1 MLKASKTRKR
11 IIAVVAAVAIFA
23 GALFTALQL
32 TEATAY
38 AARVTLRGIEDIV
51 NAHTFTA
58 SDENPKPFVIVEV
71 VPTMNDA
78 ALGYLVAGEE
88 PIYEGKSI
96 KDMPSKKERERYING
111 KDYYHDEDVD
121 EWVYDVI
128 PEKVYDPTIDP
139 SNNTNNQRPNVSVD
153 PTNPDARKYDIAYDL
168 YGGNA
173 FSWSPY
179 SEFEAQHTF
188 AEDESYRESE
198 IRGKFVG
205 EENGAYITGE
215 VGGDYEVAY
224 GNGLL
229 PDDDHPNYPDKP
241 SIATV
246 HGKTVAEVGDLYRQ
260 TAAYRIADD
269 YYTGEYYFSIKRIT
283 DASEMP
289 VSVEGKSYP
298 DEMYNW
304 QYFNATKVNDTT
316 EFSEGDWVF
325 VCEKDGLNDTL
336 SFYGIIKTDPED
348 QDTAGNPVKKL
359 YMKDGTEFTMGELE
373 GTSSSSTPVML
384 NSAAGRSRG
393 ADGASDDENL
403 DDEDLDDEDLDDDG
417 AADGSSTDGSS
428 ADGSATDGSSTD
440 DSSTDSSTTDDS
452 SMDGSSTDGSSTDGS
467 TTDDSSTDGSSTD
480 GSSTDSSS
488 TDGSSSTTSTDG
500 DGTTPTA
507 KIGVKDYASGYV
519 KYDGVRG
526 MSDTAVLGAFS
537 ADRDYDY
544 YVVTESSSG
553 EYRINEVFDTHTM
566 DGVTGPFGRK
576 IGFTR
581 IIEDEYNEITADVDR
596 GPYYSKVRD
605 TDEYA
610 YDPTDWQTHV
620 EDAEARYKFVTNY
633 ALAQYQLFR
642 YNGGFSN
649 NEWFKKYVFDRDTQ
663 EEFDS
668 LYIDV
673 KTVTLNELGQ
683 YIDDA
688 NLIYFAGG
696 EYPVENPEDDISVT
710 DAIKLYNKVVNEN
723 FPVMMEMSTYYSNA
737 DSAGRY
743 YENTANLRLLSLLLM
758 QRNYKNTPSTEEWGW
773 ILANDLTTYPN
784 TPYTIKDLINGL
796 YYASYIPQDASRLD
810 PSVDSSFIHDV
821 SYVHG
826 TIFVNDDC
834 NWEIIENS
842 EGVKNLVFTENPYIK
857 IVRRDFATR
866 YSDDKLTGSRGING
880 FTEISDEFD
889 NEKPIIET
897 YGSWDDFN
905 SEISKATCIRYILN
919 ANNNRYAV
927 KTTLNILDLE
937 PYETAQYDVNSLEY
951 YSNTTRLTVNQ
962 VAHDNLEKSWI
973 RDNLDFEG
981 DLDKVGI
988 VQIGTKEF
996 IGMNQDLNAT
1006 YDMIYIGMDTTI
1018 MNTSVES
1025 HGKKTNE
1032 TLYNDSN
1039 MKGLI
1044 YSHVGDEYNYNHY
1057 NSGTYRAS
1065 GNDITFDKKRELSEY
1080 IKAGYSV
1087 ILSDSF
1093 FEFDKGKIV
1102 KDEYGHVSINTT
1114 TLDTSSNMY
1123 KFVKEVVLA
1132 TDDDGKYIY
1141 FGKNVNYRGA
1151 LESGTSGYEDNRI
1164 TFSRYLN
1171 ISKLTIE
1178 AIRVPKAYNSESTDK
1193 YLDPDGSGNYS
1204 LDFEVNL
1211 KNDAALSDS
1220 GTTYNCKLYIDLDA
1234 DGKYEEGESMS
1245 NLVINGGSVSPDG
1258 DGTYHLRAG
1267 NTYTISRPVPDEY
1280 VGFLA
1285 WKLAFVQNDNDTVGS
1300 TSDYASVRSAIIG
1313 YSAVKAQGS
1322 KPTVNILQI
1331 VPDFESEQ
1339 TFDLDSTEM
1348 NALYDQVEDFD
1359 VQVYQVTVSNFV
1371 KKTGT
1376 TALVSRPWELSYF
1389 DNLCHYDMLV
1399 CGFKDCFDLR
1409 AYGNYEGNIDIR
1421 NKNGNGNT
1429 TYRRTDV
1436 SCDLM
1441 LAVREYALSGRSI
1454 LFTHDLTSMYQRD
1467 NDEWGHFVNEYLRDI
1482 QGMDRYGITN
1492 ANTASL
1498 TYKNA
1503 NNGSTS
1509 TPIKA
1514 YQSIYDSPILKGEE
1528 KDKIGY
1534 TDSNLIRYTYSYKYG
1549 LTAMY
1554 ATHNYDTNTENMILD
1569 NNNPVDG
1576 IYPKKE
1582 TVTAINEGQIT
1593 QYPFLITE
1601 GVGGAKRNG
1610 GKPNS
1615 TFDVAFTHDQYYQLN
1630 LDTDSRDENA
1640 DDDVVVWY
1648 AISNT
1653 GENGN
1658 YQTHAEAAHKYYQAL
1673 HNDVRNNYYLY
1684 SKGNIMYTGAGHSVI
1699 TDDLE
1704 RKLFVNT
1711 LVASYNSGL
1720 HAPKVTFKENP
1731 WDSSANVS
1739 GVYLPYDVNMTRSEA
1754 AADENGGFLTD
1765 KITVNFK
1772 TMNNNFRET
1781 NAKLAVKY
1789 YVKSSTPSDLNVGTD
1804 YYKEITPLSFKGA
1817 DPAGNLVDLGTGAAY
1832 SLDNYKVYQATFS
1845 TADINAA
1852 DSSGLIKE
1860 DSVRIYI
1867 QIGLEKDGLSSGT
1880 VSGEKATESIKRNM
1894 LAVYT
1899 TKLFDL
1905 E

>member
-38 AARVTLRGIEDIV
+38 AAKVTLRGIEDIV

-58 SDENPKPFVIVEV
+58 DDENPKPFVIVEV

-96 KDMPSKKERERYING
+96 KDMPSMAERERYING
-111 KDYYHDEDVD
+111 KDYHDVGGTMTYE
-121 EWVYDVI
+121 VI
-128 PEKVYDPTIDP
+128 PSMSYNPAIDP
-139 SNNTNNQRPNVSVD
+139 NTNSDNQRPNVSVD
-153 PTNPDARKYDIAYDL
+153 PNNPDARKYDIAYDL
-168 YGGNA
+168 NGKA
-173 FSWSPY
+173 FTWSEY
-179 SEFEAQHTF
+179 HEFARDYAF
-188 AEDESYRESE
+188 GADESYRESE
-198 IRGKFVG
+198 IRGRFTG
-205 EENGAYITGE
+205 DDDGAYITGDMTS
-215 VGGDYEVAY
+215 VYEVTY
-224 GNGLL
+224 GDGRG
-229 PDDDHPNYPDKP
+229 PADDPSYPDVP
-241 SIATV
+241 SIETIYGQTV
-246 HGKTVAEVGDLYRQ
+246 SDIGELYRRTVAFRP
-260 TAAYRIADD
+260 ADD
-269 YYTGEYYFSIKRIT
+269 FYTGEYYFDITRIR
-283 DASEMP
+283 DADEMP
-289 VSVEGKSYP
+289 VSVEDSYSYP
-298 DEMYNW
+298 DERYNW
-304 QYFNATKVNDTT
+304 QYFSAVKVTDTE

-325 VCEKDGLNDTL
+325 TCEKDRSGDYLN
-336 SFYGIIKTDPED
+336 FFGIVKGDPNELD
-348 QDTAGNPVKKL
+348 AEGNPIKKIYL
-359 YMKDGTEFTMGELE
+359 NNDDKVLFSELE
-373 GTSSSSTPVML
+373 DVDSGSHTPSLLLAPRPNMASPSPTPTGDVTPTPTATGDEMPTPTATETATQTPDS
-384 NSAAGRSRG
+384 NP
-393 ADGASDDENL
+393 DGEPTATP
-403 DDEDLDDEDLDDDG
+403 
-417 AADGSSTDGSS
+417 DGSDSVSPTDVPQATPEGEPTAAPDTSS
-428 ADGSATDGSSTD
+428 AD
-440 DSSTDSSTTDDS
+440 
-452 SMDGSSTDGSSTDGS
+452 
-467 TTDDSSTDGSSTD
+467 
-480 GSSTDSSS
+480 DSSS
-488 TDGSSSTTSTDG
+488 NDSG
-500 DGTTPTA
+500 DGTDPTA
-507 KIGVKDYASGYV
+507 KGRYYGSLADYVTYS
-519 KYDGVRG
+519 GVRG
-526 MSDTAVLGAFS
+526 IGDTAVLGALDE
-537 ADRDYDY
+537 DRTLDY

-553 EYRINEVFDTHTM
+553 EYRISTVYDTGS
-566 DGVTGPFGRK
+566 DASVTGPFGRK
-576 IGFTR
+576 EGYTR
-581 IIEDEYNEITADVDR
+581 IIEDEYNATTAPANK
-596 GPYYSKVRD
+596 GPYFKKVGD
-605 TDEYA
+605 ADEYA
-610 YDPTDWQTHV
+610 YDPKDWPGAST
-620 EDAEARYKFVTNY
+620 EADRYRFITNY
-633 ALAQYQLFR
+633 SLAQYQLFR
-642 YNGGFSN
+642 YNGGFN
-649 NEWFKKYVFDRDTQ
+649 NYEWFKQYVFDRNTQ
-663 EEFDS
+663 EEYDS

-673 KTVTLNELGQ
+673 KTVQLQDLGK

-696 EYPVENPEDDISVT
+696 KYPNDSADKDISVE

-723 FPVMMEMSTYYSNA
+723 FPVMMERSTYYANA
-737 DSAGRY
+737 DVTNPDREY
-743 YENTANLRLLSLLLM
+743 TKNLQLLSLLLM
-758 QRNYKNTPSTEEWGW
+758 QGNYKDVPSTDEWAW
-773 ILANDLTTYPN
+773 ILADDLTEYPE
-784 TPYTIKDLINGL
+784 TPYTLEDLLDGL
-796 YYASYIPQDASRLD
+796 YYASYIPQDPSTLD
-810 PSVDSSFIHDV
+810 PTDPSYMHDL

-834 NWEIIENS
+834 NWS
-842 EGVKNLVFTENPYIK
+842 LVDDGADGYTLSFPENPSTK
-857 IVRRDFATR
+857 IVRSDFKTK
-866 YSDDKLTGSRGING
+866 YTDEKISGSRGING
-880 FTEISDEFD
+880 FTEIIDEFA
-889 NEKPIIET
+889 NERPIIET

-927 KTTLNILDLE
+927 KTVLNILDLE
-937 PYETAQYDVNSLEY
+937 PYESAQYDVNSLQY
-951 YSNTTRLTVNQ
+951 YRNKTELTVRQ
-962 VAHDNLEKSWI
+962 LVRDNLEKNWI

-1018 MNTSVES
+1018 MNTSVSYARES
-1025 HGKKTNE
+1025 YGKKTNE

-1039 MKGLI
+1039 MNGLI
-1044 YSHVGDEYNYNHY
+1044 YSHVGDEYYYSHF
-1057 NSGTYRAS
+1057 NSGDYRAS

-1093 FEFDKGKIV
+1093 FVTENGKV
-1102 KDEYGHVSINTT
+1102 AKDDNGHVSINTT

-1123 KFVKEVVLA
+1123 KLVRDVVLA
-1132 TDDDGKYIY
+1132 TNDDGNYIY
-1141 FGKNVNYRGA
+1141 FGKNVMYKGA
-1151 LESGTSGYEDNRI
+1151 LESATEGYANNRV
-1164 TFSRYLN
+1164 TFARYLN

-1178 AIRVPKAYNSESTDK
+1178 AIKVPKAYNSEVTDR
-1193 YLDPDGSGNYS
+1193 YLDPNSAGEYS

-1245 NLVINGGSVSPDG
+1245 NLVINGGSVSPDA
-1258 DGTYHLRAG
+1258 DGKYHLRAG
-1267 NTYTISRPVPDEY
+1267 NTYTISRPVPEEY

-1376 TALVSRPWELSYF
+1376 TPMVSRPWELSYF

-1399 CGFKDCFDLR
+1399 CGFMDCFDLR
-1409 AYGNYEGNIDIR
+1409 AYGNAEKKIDIR
-1421 NKNGNGNT
+1421 NKNGSGNT
-1429 TYRRTDV
+1429 SFPRADV
-1436 SCDLM
+1436 SYDLM

-1514 YQSIYDSPILKGEE
+1514 YQSIYDSPLLKGEE

-1534 TDSNLIRYTYSYKYG
+1534 TDSNLIRYTYSYSYG
-1549 LTAMY
+1549 LTSMY

-1569 NNNPVDG
+1569 NNNPVNG
-1576 IYPKKE
+1576 VFPKKE

-1630 LDTDSRDENA
+1630 LDTDSRDENT

-1653 GENGN
+1653 GEDGN
-1658 YQTHAEAAHKYYQAL
+1658 YQTHAEAAHKYYQAM

-1684 SKGNIMYTGAGHSVI
+1684 SKGNVMYTGAGHSVI

-1704 RKLFVNT
+1704 RKLFVNA

-1739 GVYLPYDVNMTRSEA
+1739 GVYLPYDVNMTRSED

-1781 NAKLAVKY
+1781 SAKLAVKY

>member
-38 AARVTLRGIEDIV
+38 AAKVTLRGIEDIV

-58 SDENPKPFVIVEV
+58 DDENPKPFVIVEV

-96 KDMPSKKERERYING
+96 KDMPSMAERERYING
-111 KDYYHDEDVD
+111 KDYHDVGGTMTYE
-121 EWVYDVI
+121 VI
-128 PEKVYDPTIDP
+128 PSMSYNPAIDP
-139 SNNTNNQRPNVSVD
+139 NTNPDNQRPNVSVD
-153 PTNPDARKYDIAYDL
+153 PDDPNARKYDIAYDL
-168 YGGNA
+168 NGKA
-173 FSWSPY
+173 FTWSEY
-179 SEFEAQHTF
+179 HEFARDYAF
-188 AEDESYRESE
+188 GADESYRESE
-198 IRGKFVG
+198 IRGEFAG
-205 EENGAYITGE
+205 DDDGAYITGDMTS
-215 VGGDYEVAY
+215 VYEAVY
-224 GNGLL
+224 GNGNGSDVD
-229 PDDDHPNYPDKP
+229 PSYPDVP
-241 SIATV
+241 SITTIYGQTV
-246 HGKTVAEVGDLYRQ
+246 SDIGELYRRTVAFRL
-260 TAAYRIADD
+260 ADD
-269 YYTGEYYFSIKRIT
+269 FYTGEYYFDITRIV
-283 DASEMP
+283 DADEMP
-289 VSVEGKSYP
+289 VSVEGAYP
-298 DEMYNW
+298 DERYNW
-304 QYFNATKVNDTT
+304 QYFSATKVADTE

-325 VCEKDGLNDTL
+325 TCEKDTSGDSLNFFGIVKGDPDDLDAEDNPIKKIYLND
-336 SFYGIIKTDPED
+336 G
-348 QDTAGNPVKKL
+348 DTVL
-359 YMKDGTEFTMGELE
+359 FSELE
-373 GTSSSSTPVML
+373 DVTSGSHTPPLLMAQPRPMATATATPTLEGSASPTPTLEGDATPSPTPENGDGTSSDGSVSPTPSTTPSTEPANAPAGDSGDSSGSGSDVTTPTQAPDGGDSSSTGSG
-384 NSAAGRSRG
+384 NAG
-393 ADGASDDENL
+393 
-403 DDEDLDDEDLDDDG
+403 
-417 AADGSSTDGSS
+417 
-428 ADGSATDGSSTD
+428 
-440 DSSTDSSTTDDS
+440 SSTTD
-452 SMDGSSTDGSSTDGS
+452 GSNGTD
-467 TTDDSSTDGSSTD
+467 
-480 GSSTDSSS
+480 
-488 TDGSSSTTSTDG
+488 
-500 DGTTPTA
+500 PTA
-507 KIGVKDYASGYV
+507 RALVNGASAGYV
-519 KYDGVRG
+519 TYRGVRG
-526 MSDTAVLGAFS
+526 SDDIAVLGALDANRS
-537 ADRDYDY
+537 LDY
-544 YVVTESSSG
+544 YIVTESSSG
-553 EYRINEVFDTHTM
+553 DYRISVVHNTDPAEPTVK
-566 DGVTGPFGRK
+566 GPFGRK
-576 IGFTR
+576 EGYTR
-581 IIEDEYNEITADVDR
+581 IIEDEYNATTAAVNK
-596 GPYYSKVRD
+596 GPYYKKVGD
-605 TDEYA
+605 ADEYA
-610 YDPTDWQTHV
+610 YDPKDWPGAST
-620 EDAEARYKFVTNY
+620 EADRYRFITNY
-633 ALAQYQLFR
+633 SLAQYQLFR
-642 YNGGFSN
+642 YNGGFN
-649 NEWFKKYVFDRDTQ
+649 NYEWFKQYVFDRNTQ
-663 EEFDS
+663 EEYDS

-673 KTVTLNELGQ
+673 KTVLLEDLGK

-696 EYPVENPEDDISVT
+696 KYPNDSADKDISVE

-723 FPVMMEMSTYYSNA
+723 FPVMMERSTYYANA
-737 DSAGRY
+737 DVTDPNIQ
-743 YENTANLRLLSLLLM
+743 NTKNLQLLSLLLM
-758 QRNYKNTPSTEEWGW
+758 QGNYKDVPSTDEWAW
-773 ILANDLTTYPN
+773 ILADDLTAYPE
-784 TPYTIKDLINGL
+784 TPYTLEDLLDGL
-796 YYASYIPQDASRLD
+796 YYASYIPQDPSTLD
-810 PSVDSSFIHDV
+810 PADLSYIHDL

-826 TIFVNDDC
+826 TVFVNDDC
-834 NWEIIENS
+834 NWELSDDDAGNCELRFPENTS
-842 EGVKNLVFTENPYIK
+842 TK
-857 IVRRDFATR
+857 IVRSDFKTK
-866 YSDDKLTGSRGING
+866 YTDEKISGSRGING
-880 FTEISDEFD
+880 FTEIIDEFA
-889 NEKPIIET
+889 NERPIIET

-927 KTTLNILDLE
+927 KTVLNILDLE
-937 PYETAQYDVNSLEY
+937 PYESAQYDVNSLKY
-951 YSNTTRLTVNQ
+951 YQNQGQLFVTRVER
-962 VAHDNLEKSWI
+962 DNLEKDWI
-973 RDNLDFEG
+973 KDNLDFEG
-981 DLDKVGI
+981 DTEKIGI

-1018 MNTSVES
+1018 MNTTVSQTV
-1025 HGKKTNE
+1025 KTKE
-1032 TLYNDSN
+1032 TRYNDSN

-1044 YSHVGDEYNYNHY
+1044 YSHVGDAYNYNHY

-1065 GNDITFDKKRELSEY
+1065 GNDITFDKKRELTEY

-1093 FEFDKGKIV
+1093 FVTENGKV
-1102 KDEYGHVSINTT
+1102 AKDDDGHVSINTT

-1123 KFVKEVVLA
+1123 KFVRDVVLA
-1132 TDDDGKYIY
+1132 TNDDGNYIY
-1141 FGKNVNYRGA
+1141 FGKNVMYKGA
-1151 LESGTSGYEDNRI
+1151 LESATEGYANNRV
-1164 TFSRYLN
+1164 TFARYLN

-1178 AIRVPKAYNSESTDK
+1178 AIKVPKAYNSEITDR
-1193 YLDPDGSGNYS
+1193 YLDPNAAGEYS

-1245 NLVINGGSVSPDG
+1245 NLVINGGSVSPDA
-1258 DGTYHLRAG
+1258 DGKYHLRAG
-1267 NTYTISRPVPDEY
+1267 NTYTISRPVPEEY

-1359 VQVYQVTVSNFV
+1359 VQVYQVTVSEFV

-1421 NKNGNGNT
+1421 NKNGYGNT
-1429 TYRRTDV
+1429 TYRRSDV

-1503 NNGSTS
+1503 DNGSTS

-1534 TDSNLIRYTYSYKYG
+1534 TDSNLIRYTYSYSYG
-1549 LTAMY
+1549 LTSMY

-1569 NNNPVDG
+1569 NNTPVDG

-1610 GKPNS
+1610 NS

-1630 LDTDSRDENA
+1630 LDTDSRDENT

-1653 GENGN
+1653 GESGK
-1658 YQTHAEAAHKYYQAL
+1658 YQTHAEAAHKYYQAM

-1684 SKGNIMYTGAGHSVI
+1684 SKGNVMYTGAGHSVI

-1739 GVYLPYDVNMTRSEA
+1739 GVYLPYDVNMTRSED

-1781 NAKLAVKY
+1781 SAKLAVKY

-1832 SLDNYKVYQATFS
+1832 LLDNYKVYQATFS

>member
-11 IIAVVAAVAIFA
+11 IIAVVSAVAIFA

-38 AARVTLRGIEDIV
+38 AAKVTLRGIEDIV

-58 SDENPKPFVIVEV
+58 DDENPKPFVIVEV

-96 KDMPSKKERERYING
+96 KDMPSKTERERYING
-111 KDYYHDEDVD
+111 KDYHDVGGTMTYE
-121 EWVYDVI
+121 VI
-128 PEKVYDPTIDP
+128 PSMSYNPAIDP
-139 SNNTNNQRPNVSVD
+139 NTNPDNQRPNVSVD
-153 PTNPDARKYDIAYDL
+153 PNDPNARKYDIAYDL
-168 YGGNA
+168 NGKA
-173 FSWSPY
+173 FTWSEY
-179 SEFEAQHTF
+179 HEFARDYAF
-188 AEDESYRESE
+188 GADESYRESE
-198 IRGKFVG
+198 IRGEFAG
-205 EENGAYITGE
+205 DDDGAYITGDMTS
-215 VGGDYEVAY
+215 VYEAAY
-224 GNGLL
+224 GNGNGSDVD
-229 PDDDHPNYPDKP
+229 PSYPDVP
-241 SIATV
+241 SITTIYGQTV
-246 HGKTVAEVGDLYRQ
+246 SDIGELYRRTVAFRL
-260 TAAYRIADD
+260 ADD
-269 YYTGEYYFSIKRIT
+269 FYTGEYYFDITRIS
-283 DASEMP
+283 DVSEMP
-289 VSVEGKSYP
+289 VSVEGLSYP
-298 DEMYNW
+298 DELYNW
-304 QYFNATKVNDTT
+304 QYFSATKISDT
-316 EFSEGDWVF
+316 EELAEGDWVF
-325 VCEKDGLNDTL
+325 TCEKGTAGDTLNFFGIVKADPADLDADENPIKKIYLNDGDVVL
-336 SFYGIIKTDPED
+336 FS
-348 QDTAGNPVKKL
+348 
-359 YMKDGTEFTMGELE
+359 ELE
-373 GTSSSSTPVML
+373 DVDSGSHTPPLLLAPRPNMASPSPTPTGDVTPTPTATGDEMPTPTATETATQTPDS
-384 NSAAGRSRG
+384 NP
-393 ADGASDDENL
+393 DGEPTATP
-403 DDEDLDDEDLDDDG
+403 
-417 AADGSSTDGSS
+417 DGSDSVSPTDVPQATPEGEPTAAPDTSS
-428 ADGSATDGSSTD
+428 AD
-440 DSSTDSSTTDDS
+440 
-452 SMDGSSTDGSSTDGS
+452 
-467 TTDDSSTDGSSTD
+467 
-480 GSSTDSSS
+480 DSSS
-488 TDGSSSTTSTDG
+488 NDSG
-500 DGTTPTA
+500 DGTDPTA
-507 KIGVKDYASGYV
+507 KGRYYGSLADYVTYS
-519 KYDGVRG
+519 GVRG
-526 MSDTAVLGAFS
+526 IGDTAVLGALDE
-537 ADRDYDY
+537 DRTLDY

-553 EYRINEVFDTHTM
+553 EYRISTVYDTGS
-566 DGVTGPFGRK
+566 DASVTGPFGRK
-576 IGFTR
+576 TGYTR
-581 IIEDEYNEITADVDR
+581 IIEDEYNETTAASNK
-596 GPYYSKVRD
+596 GPYFKKVGD
-605 TDEYA
+605 ADEYA
-610 YDPTDWQTHV
+610 YDPKDWPGAST
-620 EDAEARYKFVTNY
+620 EADRYRFITNY
-633 ALAQYQLFR
+633 SLAQYQLFR
-642 YNGGFSN
+642 YNGGFN
-649 NEWFKKYVFDRDTQ
+649 NYEWFKQYVFDRNTQ
-663 EEFDS
+663 EEYDS

-673 KTVTLNELGQ
+673 KTVHLEDLGK

-696 EYPVENPEDDISVT
+696 KYPNDSADKDISVE
-710 DAIKLYNKVVNEN
+710 DAIKLYSKVVNEN
-723 FPVMMEMSTYYSNA
+723 FPVMMERSTYYANA
-737 DSAGRY
+737 DVTNPNREY
-743 YENTANLRLLSLLLM
+743 TKNLQLLSLLLM
-758 QRNYKNTPSTEEWGW
+758 QGNYKDVPSTDEWAW
-773 ILANDLTTYPN
+773 ILENDLATNPE
-784 TPYTIKDLINGL
+784 TPYTLEDLLDGL
-796 YYASYIPQDASRLD
+796 YYASYIPQDPSTIDPTD
-810 PSVDSSFIHDV
+810 PSYMHDL

-834 NWEIIENS
+834 NWS
-842 EGVKNLVFTENPYIK
+842 LVDDGAGGYTLSFPENPSTK
-857 IVRRDFATR
+857 IVRSDFKTK
-866 YSDDKLTGSRGING
+866 YTDEKISGSRGING
-880 FTEISDEFD
+880 FTEIIDEFA
-889 NEKPIIET
+889 NERPIIET

-927 KTTLNILDLE
+927 KTVLNILDLE
-937 PYETAQYDVNSLEY
+937 PYESAQYDVNSLKY
-951 YSNTTRLTVNQ
+951 YRNTTELTVQ
-962 VAHDNLEKSWI
+962 QLVRDNLEKNWI

-1018 MNTSVES
+1018 MNTSVSYARES
-1025 HGKKTNE
+1025 YGKKTNE

-1044 YSHVGDEYNYNHY
+1044 YSHVGDEYYYNHF
-1057 NSGTYRAS
+1057 NSGDYRAS

-1093 FEFDKGKIV
+1093 FVTENGKV
-1102 KDEYGHVSINTT
+1102 AKDDNGHVSINTT

-1123 KFVKEVVLA
+1123 KFVRDVVLA
-1132 TDDDGKYIY
+1132 TNDDGNYIY
-1141 FGKNVNYRGA
+1141 FGKNVMYKGA
-1151 LESGTSGYEDNRI
+1151 LESATEGYANNRV
-1164 TFSRYLN
+1164 TFARYLN

-1178 AIRVPKAYNSESTDK
+1178 AIKVPKAYNSEVTDR
-1193 YLDPDGSGNYS
+1193 YLDPNAAGEYS

-1245 NLVINGGSVSPDG
+1245 NLVINGGSVSPDA
-1258 DGTYHLRAG
+1258 DGRYHLRAG
-1267 NTYTISRPVPDEY
+1267 NTYTISRPVPEEY

-1376 TALVSRPWELSYF
+1376 TPMVSRPWELSYF

-1399 CGFKDCFDLR
+1399 CGFMDCFDLR
-1409 AYGNYEGNIDIR
+1409 AYGNAEKKIDIR
-1421 NKNGNGNT
+1421 NKNGSGT
-1429 TYRRTDV
+1429 TSFPRADV
-1436 SCDLM
+1436 SYDLM

-1514 YQSIYDSPILKGEE
+1514 YQSIYDSPLLKGEE

-1534 TDSNLIRYTYSYKYG
+1534 TDSNLIRYTNSYSYG
-1549 LTAMY
+1549 LTSMY
-1554 ATHNYDTNTENMILD
+1554 ATHNYDTNTENMIQD
-1569 NNNPVDG
+1569 NNNPVNG
-1576 IYPKKE
+1576 VFPKKE

-1601 GVGGAKRNG
+1601 GVGGAKR
-1610 GKPNS
+1610 GKANS

-1630 LDTDSRDENA
+1630 LDTDSRDENT

-1653 GENGN
+1653 GEDGN
-1658 YQTHAEAAHKYYQAL
+1658 YQTHAEAAHKYYQAM

-1684 SKGNIMYTGAGHSVI
+1684 SKGNVMYTGAGHSVI

-1704 RKLFVNT
+1704 RKLFVNA

-1739 GVYLPYDVNMTRSEA
+1739 GVYLPYDVNMTRSED

-1781 NAKLAVKY
+1781 SAKLAVKY
-1789 YVKSSTPSDLNVGTD
+1789 YVKSSIPSDLNVGTD